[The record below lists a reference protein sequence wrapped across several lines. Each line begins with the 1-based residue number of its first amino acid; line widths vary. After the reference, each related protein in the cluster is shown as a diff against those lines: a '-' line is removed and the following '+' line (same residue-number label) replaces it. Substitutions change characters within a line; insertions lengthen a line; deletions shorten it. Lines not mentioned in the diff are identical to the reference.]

1 MAICSP
7 SLLPML
13 NFRVGSDLYDS
24 DHFPLEVSYADSA
37 CVTQRPQRYLF
48 QRADWAAFRQLAV
61 ITETMVVS
69 NDIGEAIK
77 TVTDQ
82 IISAADVAIPKSSS
96 HPRKSRKPWWNDACR
111 EAYQNQ
117 RRLMGD
123 FSSVS
128 YLGESHRI

>member
-1 MAICSP
+1 MRTYFHAPTRTFHSLDLAICSS

-13 NFRVGSDLYDS
+13 NFRVGGDLYNN

-61 ITETMVVS
+61 ITETLVVS
-69 NDIGEAIK
+69 NDIDEAIK

-82 IISAADVAIPKSSS
+82 IISAADVAIPKSSF
-96 HPRKSRKPWWNDACR
+96 HPRKFRKPWWNDACR

-117 RRLMGD
+117 RRL
-123 FSSVS
+123 
-128 YLGESHRI
+128 

>member
-1 MAICSP
+1 
-7 SLLPML
+7 ML
-13 NFRVGSDLYDS
+13 NFRVGG

-69 NDIGEAIK
+69 NDIEAIK

-96 HPRKSRKPWWNDACR
+96 HPRKFRKPWWNDACR
-111 EAYQNQ
+111 EANQNQ
-117 RRLMGD
+117 RRLWGI
-123 FSSVS
+123 FRR
-128 YLGESHRI
+128 YPTLENHI